1 MGNCVLSQE
10 TNETNFGNFYSAL
23 NRSMFNLLYPIGKG
37 GFGKVWKVNL
47 KRTKQEYAMKEMLKA
62 RIISKRSENSVM
74 NERLLLSMIKHP
86 FIVNMEFAFQSRE
99 NLYLV
104 MDLMPGGDLRYHL
117 GRNRK
122 FSECQ
127 TKFFVSCL
135 FCALEYIHLH
145 KIIHRDIKPENLVLD
160 KRGYVRLT
168 DFGIARF
175 WQQENSN
182 ETSGTPGYMSPEVI
196 CRQNHTIASDYFA
209 LGVIVFEFMLGR
221 RPYVGRTRKEIRDA
235 MLAKQVQLKKTDMPD
250 GWSLEA
256 LDFTNKLLQRKPQN
270 RLGFG
275 GPAEVKNHVWL
286 KDVDWVGILQKTM
299 NPPFVPKVMDNFDSA
314 QVNND
319 WKDELESVNLNDV
332 SVQNRFEG
340 YFYDSTMNN
349 SKTEPANKLNLSSIT
364 NSMIQKTN

>member
-1 MGNCVLSQE
+1 
-10 TNETNFGNFYSAL
+10 
-23 NRSMFNLLYPIGKG
+23 MFSFLYPIGKG
-37 GFGKVWKVNL
+37 GFGKVWKVQQ
-47 KRTKQEYAMKEMLKA
+47 KKSKQDYAMKEMLKA
-62 RIISKRSENSVM
+62 RIISKRSVNSVM
-74 NERLLLSMIKHP
+74 NERYLLSIIKHP

-117 GRNRK
+117 GRQRK
-122 FSECQ
+122 FTEVQ
-127 TKFFVSCL
+127 TKFFVACM

-175 WQQENSN
+175 WQEDNNS

-196 CRQNHTIASDYFA
+196 CRQNHTIAADYFA

-221 RPYVGRTRKEIRDA
+221 RPYNGKTRKDIRDA
-235 MLAKQVQLKKTDMPD
+235 ILAKQVQLKKTDMPE

-275 GPAEVKNHVWL
+275 GPAEVKSHAWL
-286 KDVDWVGILQKTM
+286 RDVDWVGILQKTI
-299 NPPFVPKVMDNFDSA
+299 NPPFLPKPMDNFDSA

-319 WKDELESVNLNDV
+319 WRDEVESVNLNDQM
-332 SVQNRFEG
+332 VQKMFDG

-349 SKTEPANKLNLSSIT
+349 SKTEPISKIEKSVINQNT
-364 NSMIQKTN
+364 N